1 MENSRST
8 LIIFFAYTTIIF
20 IGSINCRDN
29 NNNNLVTNQSAL
41 FVFGDSVFD
50 AGNNNYIDTLPSF
63 RSNYWPYGQ
72 TTFKF
77 PTGRV
82 SDGRTIPDFIA
93 EYAWLPLIPA
103 YLQPSNGKN
112 QFPYGV
118 SFASA
123 GAGAL
128 VGTFPGMVIDLKSQ
142 LNNFKKVEKL
152 LRSTLG
158 EAQGKMVI
166 SRAVYLFHIGVN
178 DYQYPFSTNS
188 SIFQTNPQEIYV
200 DFVVGNT
207 TAVIKEVYKI
217 GGRKFGFLN
226 MGAYDCAPAS
236 LIIDQTKIGTCFKP
250 VTQLINLHNEKLGS
264 GLRRLER
271 ELSGFKYALHDYHT
285 SLSERMNNPSKY
297 GFKEGKMACCGTG
310 PLRGIN
316 TCGGRM
322 GVSQSYELCE
332 KVTDYLF
339 FDHFHLTEKAHQQ
352 IAELIWSGPTNVTK
366 PYNLQALFELN

>member
-1 MENSRST
+1 MENSRSPS
-8 LIIFFAYTTIIF
+8 IIFFAYTTIVL
-20 IGSINCRDN
+20 IGSINCRD

-93 EYAWLPLIPA
+93 EYAWLPLIPP
-103 YLQPSNGKN
+103 YLQPSNGQN
-112 QFPYGV
+112 QFTYGV

-128 VGTFPGMVIDLKSQ
+128 AGTFPGMVIDLKTQ
-142 LNNFKKVEKL
+142 LNNFRKVENV
-152 LRSTLG
+152 LRSKLG
-158 EAQGKMVI
+158 EEDGK
-166 SRAVYLFHIGVN
+166 RRY
-178 DYQYPFSTNS
+178 
-188 SIFQTNPQEIYV
+188 IYV

-226 MGAYDCAPAS
+226 MGAYDCAPAL
-236 LIIDQTKIGTCFKP
+236 LIIDQTKIGSCFKP
-250 VTQLINLHNEKLGS
+250 VTELINLHNEKLRN

-271 ELSGFKYALHDYHT
+271 ELSGFKYAFHDYHT

-297 GFKEGKMACCGTG
+297 GFKEGKKACCGTG

-332 KVTDYLF
+332 NVTDYLF
-339 FDHFHLTEKAHQQ
+339 FDPFHLTEKVHQQ
-352 IAELIWSGPTNVTK
+352 IAELIWSGSTNERHRT
-366 PYNLQALFELN
+366 L

>member
-1 MENSRST
+1 MENSRSPS
-8 LIIFFAYTTIIF
+8 IIFFAYTTIVL
-20 IGSINCRDN
+20 IGSINCRH

-72 TTFKF
+72 NTFKF

-93 EYAWLPLIPA
+93 EYAWLPLIPP
-103 YLQPSNGKN
+103 YLQPSNGQN
-112 QFPYGV
+112 QFTYGV

-128 VGTFPGMVIDLKSQ
+128 AGTFPGM
-142 LNNFKKVEKL
+142 
-152 LRSTLG
+152 LG
-158 EAQGKMVI
+158 EAEGKSVI
-166 SRAVYLFHIGVN
+166 ARAVYLFHIGVN

-188 SIFQTNPQEIYV
+188 SVFQSNPGEIYV

-236 LIIDQTKIGTCFKP
+236 LIIDQTKIGSCFKP
-250 VTQLINLHNEKLGS
+250 VTELINLHNEKLRD

-271 ELSGFKYALHDYHT
+271 ELPGFKYALHDYHT
-285 SLSERMNNPSKY
+285 SLSERMKNPSKY
-297 GFKEGKMACCGTG
+297 GFKEGKQACCGTG

-332 KVTDYLF
+332 NVTDYLF
-339 FDHFHLTEKAHQQ
+339 FDPFHLTEKVHQQ
-352 IAELIWSGPTNVTK
+352 IAELIWSGSTNVTE
-366 PYNLQALFELN
+366 PYNLKALFELHYH